1 MSTNNILF
9 SLSEVWEF
17 CLEKIYQKP
26 QYVEGLIETFEKR
39 GVMKQS
45 RLLDAGCGS
54 GFPAL
59 DLIKHGYNVIGVD
72 KSREMA
78 RQCKINAQK
87 RGLEIELH
95 IISWSELSKTF
106 GAEFDCVYCRG
117 NSLIYAN
124 SWEQNWIV
132 PSRSRDEIATAIE
145 NFFAVLK
152 PGGFLFLDVMSQNE
166 QPHEENLGTLETEQ
180 GTIELTWRLEH
191 DRARKVRTWT
201 VLVKSMESGETREY
215 RSFSYLLDRKEIL
228 NFFQTSG
235 FKKVEQDVTVKGE
248 DNYDVFVAYK

>member
-1 MSTNNILF
+1 MTENSILF

-26 QYVEGLIETFEKR
+26 QYIEGLIETFEKR
-39 GVMKQS
+39 GITKES

-59 DLIKHGYNVIGVD
+59 DLIERGYNVIGVD

-78 RQCKINAQK
+78 RQCNINAQK
-87 RGLEIELH
+87 RGLEVELH
-95 IISWSELSKTF
+95 NIGWLELSKTF

-117 NSLIYAN
+117 NSLVYAN

-132 PSRSRDEIATAIE
+132 PSRSREEIATAIK

-152 PGGFLFLDVMSQNE
+152 PGGFLYVDTTSQNE
-166 QPHEENLGTLETEQ
+166 KPHEDRLGTVETER
-180 GTIELTWRLEH
+180 GVIELTWRVEH
-191 DRARKVRTWT
+191 DRAKKMRTWT

-215 RSFSYLLDRKEIL
+215 CSFSYLINLEEII
-228 NFFQTSG
+228 NFFQTAG
-235 FKKVEQDVTVKGE
+235 FQKVEQDVKVKSE
-248 DNYDVFVAYK
+248 DNYDIFVAYK